1 MANSESPMATGSQ
14 LQNPNPNPKPQLPS
28 RPHRTHGRVLNRP
41 LNAAGDVRRHYDF
54 LRELGRGQ
62 FGVTYLIA
70 DKTTGDR
77 FACKSIP
84 LSLSLASALIS
95 KLTEDKTSA
104 LQQNQKLRQ
113 ELVCFF

>member
-84 LSLSLASALIS
+84 LSLSLRRCSSVNSL
-95 KLTEDKTSA
+95 
-104 LQQNQKLRQ
+104 
-113 ELVCFF
+113 